1 MWSDGLLANHAAAFP
16 GKFGV
21 PQGYLLGP
29 LPRSPRKLFHGVP
42 EKHIWPSI
50 TKNCTDAIFS
60 LLRYFTIILRTLN
73 NDNIGA
79 SKRVSL
85 KDLAKN
91 FGKGYAWFVIFCYN
105 LKM

>member
-21 PQGYLLGP
+21 PQGYSLGP
-29 LPRSPRKLFHGVP
+29 LPRSPCKLSHSVP

-50 TKNCTDAIFS
+50 IKNCTDAIFFFIHG
-60 LLRYFTIILRTLN
+60 YFTIELRTLN

-85 KDLAKN
+85 KDLARN
-91 FGKGYAWFVIFCYN
+91 FGKGYAWFVIFCY
-105 LKM
+105 LKL